1 MKKVFSLIITAVML
15 VGILNPI
22 KANAEIKTNI
32 SLEKAITIAKE
43 NFNLTTEGYKLNY
56 QYQENQYGK
65 NLWSLSW
72 NKEKEP
78 SSNINVSVDSD
89 TGDVISMNRWDSST
103 IIPSKIPA
111 YSKEQALKEAQ
122 EIAKKIQ
129 PINFQQTKLY
139 ENTKYGIEPYYT
151 SQDSYSFKFIRIV
164 NGIQMQDNGIT
175 ITLDKNT
182 LQIKSYAFDWDKGPF
197 PDTAK
202 AMTLD
207 DAKKI
212 FGEKL
217 GIELSYRLI
226 YDYTKKTE
234 TPILVYAL
242 KDSNKPI
249 DALTGEIIE
258 NSYRIYNDLAKSE
271 NSASPQS
278 PGSSMTPEEQSTVD
292 SNSKL
297 ISKDTAIEI
306 VKKYVKQANS
316 FQLENA
322 NLYTNEVRKTASWY
336 ISWSKDNGKD
346 KSKDYLSAEVNAQT
360 SELISFSLS
369 GDEFYSNG
377 EIEPRFTEAQ
387 SKDIAEK
394 FIRSQQAEKFA
405 ATEYRENKQVNINVE
420 KYPTNYSFSYINKQ
434 NGALCPFN
442 NFNVMVNPQ
451 TGEIQSYR
459 MEWVDVK
466 LPSTDGAMTLENAY
480 KALYSNLDFSMQYIR
495 KIDYSKGSNSVSE
508 IKLAYV
514 LENFSGMIASNN
526 GAVLDYSGKPVKE
539 SKKIEFSDIKG
550 NSAEKDI
557 QLLIDMG
564 ILDDV
569 SGKFNAS
576 SELLQKDFVKM
587 IVRAIEPYA
596 YTYSTYTD
604 VSNDEYDNYY
614 KIAIERKIISEKEK
628 LPNAQI
634 SRQIAAKM
642 LVRALNVGFV
652 GDLSNIYTLSFKDAK
667 LVGKQY
673 KGYAAIASELGMIVP
688 QSGNFNPTRH
698 VLRGEA
704 ATMVVNFLKVDVNIK
719 E

>member
-1 MKKVFSLIITAVML
+1 MKKIFSLIITAVML

-22 KANAEIKTNI
+22 NANAETKTNI

-43 NFNLTTEGYKLNY
+43 TFNLTTEGYKLNY
-56 QYQENQYGK
+56 QYYENQYGK

-78 SSNINVSVDSD
+78 SSNINVSVDSN
-89 TGDVISMNRWDSST
+89 TGDVISMNSWESST
-103 IIPSKIPA
+103 TIPSKIPA
-111 YSKEQALKEAQ
+111 YSKEQALKAAQ

-129 PINFQQTKLY
+129 PVNFQQTKLY
-139 ENTKYGIEPYYT
+139 EATKYGTEPFYT
-151 SQDSYSFKFIRIV
+151 SQDSYTFKFIRIV
-164 NGIQMQDNGIT
+164 NGIQMQDNGIS

-182 LQIKSYAFDWDKGPF
+182 LKMKNYSFDWDNGPF
-197 PDTAK
+197 PEAAK
-202 AMTLD
+202 ALSLD
-207 DAKKI
+207 EAKKV

-217 GIELSYRLI
+217 GIELSYKLI
-226 YDYTKKTE
+226 YDYNEKTE

-258 NSYRIYNDLAKSE
+258 NSYRLYSLDKSE

-278 PGSSMTPEEQSTVD
+278 TKSDLTPEEQSTVD
-292 SNSKL
+292 SNDNL
-297 ISKDTAIEI
+297 ISKDAAIEI
-306 VKKYVKQANS
+306 VKKYIKQANS

-322 NLYTNEVRKTASWY
+322 NLYTNEVRKTATWY
-336 ISWSKDNGKD
+336 LSWSQDNGKD
-346 KSKDYLSAEVNAQT
+346 KSRDYLSAEVNAQT
-360 SELISFSLS
+360 SELISFYLS
-369 GDEFYSNG
+369 GDEFYSDG
-377 EIEPRFTEAQ
+377 KTEPKFTEAQ
-387 SKDIAEK
+387 TKDIAEK

-405 ATEYRENKQVNINVE
+405 ATEYRENKQPKIYVE
-420 KYPTNYSFSYINKQ
+420 NYPTSYSFSYINKQ
-434 NGALCPFN
+434 NGALTPFN
-442 NFNVMVNPQ
+442 NFNITVNPQ

-466 LPSTDGAMTLENAY
+466 LPSTDGAMTLEDAY
-480 KALYSNLDFSMQYIR
+480 KALYNNLDFSMQYIR
-495 KIDYSKGSNSVSE
+495 KIDYSRGSNSAPE

-539 SKKIEFSDIKG
+539 AKKIEFSDIKG
-550 NSAEKDI
+550 TSSEKDI

-564 ILDDV
+564 ILDDE

-576 SELLQKDFVKM
+576 NELLQKDFVKM

-596 YTYSTYTD
+596 FTYNTYI
-604 VSNDEYDNYY
+604 NDSKEEYDKYY

-634 SRQIAAKM
+634 SKQIAAKM

-667 LVGKQY
+667 LVGTQY
-673 KGYAAIASELGMIVP
+673 KGYVAIASELRIVLP
-688 QSGNFNPTRH
+688 ESGVFNPKRH

-704 ATMVVNFLKVDVNIK
+704 ATMVVNLLKVDVNIK